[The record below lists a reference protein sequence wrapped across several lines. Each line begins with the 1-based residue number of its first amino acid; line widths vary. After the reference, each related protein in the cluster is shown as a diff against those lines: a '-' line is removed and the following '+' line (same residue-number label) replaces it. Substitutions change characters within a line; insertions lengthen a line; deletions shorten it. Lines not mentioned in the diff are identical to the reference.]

1 MNKRKRQIS
10 KAIRERIRA
19 EHNAMMKELFDFMDS
34 VFAELD
40 DESLVWEDKR
50 AEENRRKPF
59 SDVQNHITNS

>member
-19 EHNAMMKELFDFMDS
+19 KHNAMMKELFDFMDK

-40 DESLVWEDKR
+40 DEMEDKR
-50 AEENRRKPF
+50 AE
-59 SDVQNHITNS
+59 

>member
-19 EHNAMMKELFDFMDS
+19 EHNTMMKELFDFMGS

-40 DESLVWEDKR
+40 DEMEDKR
-50 AEENRRKPF
+50 AE
-59 SDVQNHITNS
+59 